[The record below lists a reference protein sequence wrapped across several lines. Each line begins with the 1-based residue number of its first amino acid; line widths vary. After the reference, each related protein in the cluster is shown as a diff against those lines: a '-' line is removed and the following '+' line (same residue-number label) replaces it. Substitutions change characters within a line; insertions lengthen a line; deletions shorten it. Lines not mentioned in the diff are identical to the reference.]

1 MLRLFRFF
9 FIRFL
14 RLLIVFIKKIYQPFY
29 NFFNNKKTILLISNK
44 KIINISF
51 HPILQICL
59 LLAIFF
65 WGIYFYKSLQ
75 YDQALSSK
83 YSEIDEL
90 KKINSYFANELKISQ
105 EKLEK
110 INQYLNAVNGPV
122 QNVNDQQPV
131 PVPQSIQN
139 KQLNEQDEQTLNT
152 IKSIHQKFANIQ
164 AFNKHRIKK
173 IEEAIKITGLNI
185 KKPKI
190 ATSNNLDS
198 SYNFASKFGSQFASQ
213 GGPEGINK
221 QLEQELLSKKLSKDY
236 IELHLEKNNFNSELD
251 QLAML
256 EKIANSLPLSRPM
269 QNFYISSGF
278 GIRIDPITGKHHPH
292 EGLDF
297 VGISN
302 AKIISPSTGK
312 VVLAKWFSDYGNAI
326 VIDHGYG
333 VTTRYG
339 HLSKIKVKEG
349 DVVKKGQIIALQGNT
364 GRSTGHHLHYEVRY
378 KNTPLNPKRFLEAG
392 NLINSSNPVYV
403 NS

>member
-1 MLRLFRFF
+1 
-9 FIRFL
+9 
-14 RLLIVFIKKIYQPFY
+14 
-29 NFFNNKKTILLISNK
+29 
-44 KIINISF
+44 
-51 HPILQICL
+51 L
-59 LLAIFF
+59 LLAVFF

-110 INQYLNAVNGPV
+110 INQYLNAINGPV

-164 AFNKHRIKK
+164 AFNKNRIKK

-190 ATSNNLDS
+190 ATSNNNLDDS
-198 SYNFASKFGSQFASQ
+198 DNFTSKFSSQFTFQ
-213 GGPEGINK
+213 GGPDGINK
-221 QLEQELLSKKLSKDY
+221 QLEIELLSKKLSKDY
-236 IELHLEKNNFNSELD
+236 IELHLEKNNFNSEID

-256 EKIANSLPLSRPM
+256 EKIANSLPLSKPM

-392 NLINSSNPVYV
+392 NLINSSNPAYV